1 MSQYSTENR
10 HFIRAAASQA
20 VIVRLPQPKTVDVY
34 ERESSALCQNG
45 LSQETV
51 RHRVTSR
58 MGLIVTDES
67 DDNRL
72 VFQIKHSKLYSA
84 LAVFFLGGL
93 STSYALVPL
102 ATDTEST

>member
-34 ERESSALCQNG
+34 EREASALCRKG
-45 LSQETV
+45 LSQEAI

-72 VFQIKHSKLYSA
+72 VFEIKHSKSYSG
-84 LAVFFLGGL
+84 LAVFFSCGVC
-93 STSYALVPL
+93 TNFALVPL
-102 ATDTEST
+102 ATDTDST